1 MPETTGERMSWST
14 LLERVSERSGR
25 PMDEVKEILEAF
37 VEVSLEAL
45 SEGNDVPI
53 RGLGTLGSRWLE
65 PRSLR
70 SVHDSRRLML
80 DGRWV
85 SRFRASSRVR
95 DALLSRTPQRWR
107 DPRHQA
113 AWRLA
118 EALVGDLDLYHGDR
132 APKLDEQTPLPM
144 VASICAVAFGSVWE
158 RVVQTWN
165 AQVPP
170 GIRAEGQHLLRVAH
184 DRWRT
189 RAH

>member
-1 MPETTGERMSWST
+1 MNWTSLIEQ
-14 LLERVSERSGR
+14 VSERSGR
-25 PMDEVKEILEAF
+25 PAPEVKEILESM
-37 VEVSLEAL
+37 VEVCIEAL
-45 SEGNDVPI
+45 AEGEDLTL
-53 RGLGTLGSRWLE
+53 RGLGAVGSRWLE

-70 SVHDSRRLML
+70 SVHDSRRLMM

-85 SRFRASSRVR
+85 ARFRPAARLR
-95 DALLSRTPQRWR
+95 DALMARTPQRWR

-118 EALVGDLDLYHGDR
+118 ETLVGDLDLYHGDR
-132 APKLDEQTPLPM
+132 APKLDDQTPLPM
-144 VASICAVAFGSVWE
+144 VASICAVAFGPMWE

-170 GIRAEGQHLLRVAH
+170 GIRAEGQHLLMVAH
-184 DRWRT
+184 ERWRT